1 MKTNLKQYI
10 EDKIFITGISGSGKT
25 TIANSISKYADP
37 TNPHKYL
44 SLDYDFDYIRNS
56 SILYVQDYFRN
67 LPNRFVMDGIPYQAE
82 NLIMNLD
89 IFKQYSK
96 ENKLKILCLVPS
108 DFEEWK
114 GRILKKQQALPY
126 SSINF
131 AIFYHKIL
139 TQITDLNIDYYD
151 SCVNEYITLKQLYG
165 RINWINPLLKFL

>member
-1 MKTNLKQYI
+1 MKINLKQYI

-37 TNPHKYL
+37 TNPHQYL
-44 SLDYDFDYIRNS
+44 SLDYDFDYRYNN

-89 IFKQYSK
+89 IFRQFNRSSGI
-96 ENKLKILCLVPS
+96 KILCLVPS

-114 GRILKKQQALPY
+114 QRILNKQQALPY

-139 TQITDLNIDYYD
+139 PQITDLNIDYFD
-151 SCVNEYITLKQLYG
+151 TCTNEYITLKQLYR
-165 RINWINPLLKFL
+165 RITWTDSLLKII